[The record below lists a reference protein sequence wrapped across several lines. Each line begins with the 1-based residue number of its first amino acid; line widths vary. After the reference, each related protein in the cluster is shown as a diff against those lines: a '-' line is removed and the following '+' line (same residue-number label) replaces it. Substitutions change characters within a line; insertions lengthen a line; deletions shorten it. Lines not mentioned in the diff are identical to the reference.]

1 MKWLLKY
8 AGWQAYAVFA
18 AVLLAL
24 GATWYAQ
31 VAGLRADVSAAKAA
45 TATAEKNL
53 SDRIAAEA
61 TAVADAV
68 TKAREEEQTKLK
80 DQEAKY
86 AVLLQSNRDTRAALA
101 GAEQRLRKLASEA
114 LGPTPGKRDGDGL
127 DSTQAASRVADASAD
142 ELRPE
147 DRRLISELLQI
158 AGDAKQVAEERNW
171 IAARYIEHC
180 ERR

>member
-24 GATWYAQ
+24 AAAWWGQ
-31 VAGLRADVSAAKAA
+31 VAGLKADVATAKAA

-53 SDRIAAEA
+53 SDRIATEA
-61 TAVADAV
+61 TAIADAV
-68 TKAREEEQTKLK
+68 TKARDEEQVKLK

-86 AVLLQSNRDTRAALA
+86 ATLLQSNRDTRTALA
-101 GAEQRLRKLASEA
+101 GAEQRLRKLATEA
-114 LGPTPGKRDGDGL
+114 AGRESVGRAA
-127 DSTQAASRVADASAD
+127 DSTASASRIADASPN

-147 DRRLISELLQI
+147 DRVLIGELLQI

-171 IAARYIEHC
+171 LADQYITNC
-180 ERR
+180 ERK

>member
-1 MKWLLKY
+1 MKWFLKY

-18 AVLLAL
+18 ALLLAL
-24 GATWYAQ
+24 GAAWYAQ
-31 VAGLRADVSAAKAA
+31 VAGLKADVSTAKAA

-61 TAVADAV
+61 TAIADAV

-86 AVLLQSNRDTRAALA
+86 ATLLETNRTTRSNLA
-101 GAEQRLRKLASEA
+101 FAEQRLRKLAAEA
-114 LGPTPGKRDGDGL
+114 ARREGAGRTA
-127 DSTQAASRVADASAD
+127 DSATVAGRIEETSSN

-147 DRRLISELLQI
+147 DRVLIGDLLQI

-171 IAARYIEHC
+171 LVDQYITNC
-180 ERR
+180 ERK

>member
-18 AVLLAL
+18 VLLLAL
-24 GATWYAQ
+24 GAAWYAQ
-31 VAGLRADVSAAKAA
+31 VAGLKADVSAADAR

-53 SDRIAAEA
+53 SDRIATEA
-61 TAVADAV
+61 TAIADAV

-86 AVLLQSNRDTRAALA
+86 ATLLQSNRDTRVALA
-101 GAEQRLRKLASEA
+101 GAEQRLRKLATEAARSEGA
-114 LGPTPGKRDGDGL
+114 GRAT
-127 DSTQAASRVADASAD
+127 DSATVASRIADASPD
-142 ELRPE
+142 ELRPA
-147 DRRLISELLQI
+147 DRVLIGDLLQI

-171 IAARYIEHC
+171 LVDQYITNC
-180 ERR
+180 ERK